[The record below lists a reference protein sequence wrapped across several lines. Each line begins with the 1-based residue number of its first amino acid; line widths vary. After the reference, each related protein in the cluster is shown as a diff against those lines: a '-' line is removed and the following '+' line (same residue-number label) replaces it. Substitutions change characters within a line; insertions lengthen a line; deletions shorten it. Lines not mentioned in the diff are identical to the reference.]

1 MIDSEGVFMLK
12 SITIALQL
20 SHFLGKKQSQH
31 IANSLIF
38 LFFERIKTDDLGSVW
53 KCLGTGCGG

>member
-1 MIDSEGVFMLK
+1 MLK